1 MQPRAPILVSR
12 SRARF
17 LWERVSERFWT
28 AVLRRTRV
36 GQEFDFYVRPGDLVG
51 NITIAN
57 GLFERREI
65 QALQH
70 IVQLARSKDPH
81 SKAGVFLDVGAN
93 IGAYSVALSSWFAE
107 VIAFEPNPIVANILR
122 ANLAQNRCPNVKVVE
137 KALGAE
143 PARATLYSIEKW
155 NIGMASL
162 IPAEGAE
169 EIASVDV
176 VRGDDLLADL
186 VQQGV
191 RVELLKI
198 DVEGHEPHA
207 LQGLMSTLTAHQPL
221 IAFEVRG
228 ADVAKEVTRILT
240 SAGYRYFYWVERPKR
255 RAIMGRLGRVLE
267 LIWLGANIQLT
278 PIETFSDTFYS
289 MVLATAAPIDC

>member
-1 MQPRAPILVSR
+1 MTAKAPILVNR

-28 AVLRRTRV
+28 AALRRTGAGRD
-36 GQEFDFYVRPGDLVG
+36 FDFYVRPGDLIG

-57 GLFERREI
+57 GLFERHEI
-65 QALQH
+65 QALQYV
-70 IVQLARSKDPH
+70 VQLGRSKDPH
-81 SKAGVFLDVGAN
+81 SKPGVFLDVGAN
-93 IGAYSVALSSWFAE
+93 IGAYSVALSSRFAE

-122 ANLAQNRCPNVKVVE
+122 ANLAQNRCLNVKVVE

-143 PARATLYSIEKW
+143 PSRATLFSIEKW

-162 IPAEGAE
+162 TSSEGAE
-169 EIASVDV
+169 EIATVDV

-198 DVEGHEPHA
+198 DVEGHEPYA
-207 LQGLMSTLTAHQPL
+207 LQGLMNTLRVHKPL

-228 ADVAKEVTRILT
+228 TDLAKEITRILT